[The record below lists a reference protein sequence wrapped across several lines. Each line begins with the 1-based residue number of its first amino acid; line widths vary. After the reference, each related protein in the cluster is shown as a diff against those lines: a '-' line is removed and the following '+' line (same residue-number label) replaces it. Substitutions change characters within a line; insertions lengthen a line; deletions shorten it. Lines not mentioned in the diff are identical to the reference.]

1 MFMINMKEIK
11 SSTKDYMSNEKLIAQ
26 YQKSRDLSIRNK
38 IILNNIGLV
47 YAAAKKKIKN
57 HSCFTVEDLVQEGVI
72 GMIKSIEKFD
82 VTKNTSFSTYAYY
95 WISQQMDRAIM
106 NNGYLIRLPAYIYEK
121 LSTISRIENSFL
133 TQNEEIDVEVLC
145 NQTNITEQEYQAIN
159 SYKINYSYFTSLN
172 SVTNIDPDENYV
184 ELQDY
189 IPCQDDSIEDIIIS
203 HDLKEQIQNILNSLT
218 PKEREVLELRFGL
231 NGKEP
236 MTLEA
241 IGNKY
246 NLTRERIRQIE
257 NKALNKIRR
266 LNSNNGLKDYLLES

>member
-1 MFMINMKEIK
+1 MIKMKEIK
-11 SSTKDYMSNEKLIAQ
+11 SSNKEYISNEKLIAQ
-26 YQKSRDLSIRNK
+26 YQKSGDLNIRNK

-47 YAAAKKKIKN
+47 YSAAKKKIKN
-57 HSCFTVEDLVQEGVI
+57 HSCFTIEDLVQEGII

-82 VTKNTSFSTYAYY
+82 VTKNASFSTYAYY

-121 LSTISRIENSFL
+121 LNTISRLENSFL

-145 NQTNITEQEYQAIN
+145 NQTNISEQEYHAIN
-159 SYKINYSYFTSLN
+159 SYKVNYSYFTSLN
-172 SVTNIDPDENYV
+172 SVANIDPDENYA

-189 IPCQDDSIEDIIIS
+189 IPCQDHSIEDIIIS
-203 HDLKEQIQNILNSLT
+203 QDLKEQIKNILNSLT
-218 PKEREVLELRFGL
+218 PKEKEVLELRYGL

-266 LNSNNGLKDYLLES
+266 LTSNIGLKDYLFEC

>member
-1 MFMINMKEIK
+1 MINMKEIK

-47 YAAAKKKIKN
+47 YSAAKKKMKN

-203 HDLKEQIQNILNSLT
+203 QDLKEQIQNILNSLT

>member
-1 MFMINMKEIK
+1 MTNVKKIK
-11 SSTKDYMSNEKLIAQ
+11 STNKKYISNEKLIAQ
-26 YQKSRDLSIRNK
+26 YQESGDLSIRNK

-47 YAAAKKKIKN
+47 YSAAKKKIKN
-57 HSCFTVEDLVQEGVI
+57 HSCFTIEDLVQEGII

-133 TQNEEIDVEVLC
+133 AENEEIDVELLC
-145 NQTNITEQEYQAIN
+145 SQTNITEQEYYTIS
-159 SYKINYSYFTSLN
+159 SYKTNYSYFTSLN
-172 SVTNIDPDENYV
+172 STASIDSDENYA

-189 IPCQDDSIEDIIIS
+189 IPCQNYSIEDIIVS
-203 HDLKEQIQNILNSLT
+203 HDLKEQIKKILASLT
-218 PKEREVLELRFGL
+218 PKEKEVLELRFGL

-257 NKALNKIRR
+257 NKALKKIRR
-266 LNSNNGLKDYLLES
+266 LNSNNGLKDFLLEC